1 MSESKT
7 HLRFRE
13 GAYFSM
19 QTCGDFT
26 GITPGA
32 LCQEPFKMA
41 MTAFRVE
48 VNQIWVRSSEMKHQ
62 EMSQMSLK
70 KETCPNR
77 KIPLKIPVT
86 SPYLPIGT
94 SFLNYEK

>member
-19 QTCGDFT
+19 QTCGDFA

-32 LCQEPFKMA
+32 LCQEPFKTA
-41 MTAFRVE
+41 MTAFRSE
-48 VNQIWVRSSEMKHQ
+48 VNQIWVGSSELKHQ
-62 EMSQMSLK
+62 EVTQMSQFK
-70 KETCPNR
+70 KKCPNHTDN
-77 KIPLKIPVT
+77 KKSLT
-86 SPYLPIGT
+86 L
-94 SFLNYEK
+94 

>member
-1 MSESKT
+1 MGEPKT

-19 QTCGDFT
+19 RTCGDFT

-32 LCQEPFKMA
+32 LCQEPFKTA

-48 VNQIWVRSSEMKHQ
+48 VKPDQVS
-62 EMSQMSLK
+62 
-70 KETCPNR
+70 
-77 KIPLKIPVT
+77 
-86 SPYLPIGT
+86 
-94 SFLNYEK
+94 